1 MTVLPVFRN
10 GPLNFG
16 GGWAIFF
23 EKKKVYLWPKAFL
36 KVAHACRLNI
46 SGNLADTTQ
55 FRSLNEKQDIYHLIQ
70 ELIFKL

>member
-23 EKKKVYLWPKAFL
+23 EKKKFIMAKSFFESCTTLPQKLNVLSFVEFLVYLVAK
-36 KVAHACRLNI
+36 KVTCAY
-46 SGNLADTTQ
+46 
-55 FRSLNEKQDIYHLIQ
+55 SLP
-70 ELIFKL
+70 

>member
-23 EKKKVYLWPKAFL
+23 EKKVYLWPKAFL
-36 KVAHACRLNI
+36 KVAQH
-46 SGNLADTTQ
+46 
-55 FRSLNEKQDIYHLIQ
+55 SLKNSMFSHL
-70 ELIFKL
+70 